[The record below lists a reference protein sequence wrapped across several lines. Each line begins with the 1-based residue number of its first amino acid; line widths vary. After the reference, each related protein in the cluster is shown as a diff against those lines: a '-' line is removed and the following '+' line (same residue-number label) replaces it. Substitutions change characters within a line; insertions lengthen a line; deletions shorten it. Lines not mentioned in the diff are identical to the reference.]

1 MTRNGDLIVGIA
13 LLIFGIAWTATVYLT
28 VPTGYGVGPRVFPLW
43 LGIALSAL
51 SALLL
56 FNSVKPEASQN
67 RDPIHDDSES
77 GKTPSLALQLKI
89 LATVCV
95 TIAVYG
101 YLMQAIGFVPST
113 VLVVVFTLVVTLKE
127 RRPLVVLGMS
137 FGLAFGAWFAF
148 GKILGAYMPPGTLI
162 SIF

>member
-1 MTRNGDLIVGIA
+1 MTRNADLVAGIA
-13 LLIFGIAWTATVYLT
+13 LLIFGIAWTVTVYLT

-43 LGIALSAL
+43 LGIALSVL

-56 FNSVKPEASQN
+56 FNSLKLESSIEEDAN
-67 RDPIHDDSES
+67 REGLNN
-77 GKTPSLALQLKI
+77 GKQPSLWLQLRT
-89 LATVCV
+89 LVTVCG

-113 VLVVVFTLVVTLKE
+113 VVVVAFTLFVTLRE
-127 RRPLVVLGMS
+127 RRPLVILGMS

>member
-1 MTRNGDLIVGIA
+1 MTRNGDLVAGIA
-13 LLIFGIAWTATVYLT
+13 LLIFGIAWTVTVYLT

-51 SALLL
+51 SLLLL
-56 FNSVKPEASQN
+56 FNSFKPEASIDEN
-67 RDPIHDDSES
+67 TNAESSDS
-77 GKTPSLALQLKI
+77 GKAPSLWLQFRTLV
-89 LATVCV
+89 TVCG

-113 VLVVVFTLVVTLKE
+113 VLVVAFTLFVTLKE
-127 RRPLVVLGMS
+127 RRPLVLLGMS